1 MVNNSDFV
9 QRLQKVMDYYGLN
22 ASAFADTL
30 EVQRS
35 SISHLL
41 SERNKPSLDFILK
54 LVSKFPEIDI
64 FWITQGKGEFPTPS
78 EKSKI
83 TENKSFQT
91 DLFENAK
98 SETIVT
104 PPTIIK
110 KEEFQNP
117 LEDSKSFDQIQ
128 KYSPKI
134 KKIIFFY
141 EDNSFE
147 VFENE

>member
-1 MVNNSDFV
+1 MVNNSNFI

-64 FWITQGKGEFPTPS
+64 FWITQGKGEFPTS
-78 EKSKI
+78 AKKSKT

-91 DLFENAK
+91 DLFENTK
-98 SETIVT
+98 SDTIVS
-104 PPTIIK
+104 PSTILER
-110 KEEFQNP
+110 EEFQSS
-117 LEDSKSFDQIQ
+117 LEPPKSFDQIQ
-128 KYSPKI
+128 KCSPKI

-147 VFENE
+147 IFEN